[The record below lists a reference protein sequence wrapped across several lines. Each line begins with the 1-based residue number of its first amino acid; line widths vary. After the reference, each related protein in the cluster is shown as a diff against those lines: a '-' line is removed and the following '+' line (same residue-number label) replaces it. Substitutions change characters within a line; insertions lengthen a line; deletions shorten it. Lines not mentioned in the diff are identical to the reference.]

1 VARSSSHPTRQPY
14 VRAGAQFEEAR
25 ALSLDRHDPDGVAGA
40 EYHLGLISL
49 LEGHDEAARRWLDG
63 CVRQNVEM
71 DDKRAVASCLAAL
84 AALAVR
90 SGDAQRAAELLGA
103 VEQVRAQHRFS
114 LDSVEHEV
122 AEEAVEKARW
132 ELGDASFEEAL
143 AAGRAES
150 HAPADPGTGARSRP
164 RRASWG

>member
-1 VARSSSHPTRQPY
+1 
-14 VRAGAQFEEAR
+14 
-25 ALSLDRHDPDGVAGA
+25 
-40 EYHLGLISL
+40 
-49 LEGHDEAARRWLDG
+49 
-63 CVRQNVEM
+63 VRQNVEM

-90 SGDAQRAAELLGA
+90 SGDARRAAELLGA
-103 VEQVRAQHRFS
+103 IEQVRAQHRFS

-122 AEEAVEKARW
+122 AEEAVEKARS

-143 AAGRAES
+143 AAGRAMTPDQALETES

-164 RRASWG
+164 RRAS